1 MTELSP
7 GMVDTDMGRDT
18 AKASGLTVDQ
28 LGGIS
33 PAKSVEGVLKV
44 VDAVTKETH
53 GGKFWTNEGEEL
65 SF

>member
-1 MTELSP
+1 
-7 GMVDTDMGRDT
+7 MGRDT